1 MLIVNPNLTVHG
13 TRYLVLGIPN
23 TEYSV
28 PSTVG
33 LVLAVLAD
41 LGLIGRGAKRR
52 K

>member
-33 LVLAVLAD
+33 FGPKCSVVD
-41 LGLIGRGAKRR
+41 TGLDPNLTLY
-52 K
+52 